1 MLEGEVIEILD
12 VVIMEIKANPT
23 QEMGWF
29 NHKLK
34 DVWRLIF
41 PLTEESAK
49 LGTLPFLDPAW
60 GLTPNPWWLFLMD
73 EPLPEEER
81 KVVWQTFPQIS
92 PNPILCEI
100 NPLESLSERRM
111 LVANP
116 IATLI
121 MVNRHCTKLIQVF
134 KPTMVFNLL
143 SFARVLEW
151 ELWSTVTLIPG
162 KG

>member
-1 MLEGEVIEILD
+1 
-12 VVIMEIKANPT
+12 
-23 QEMGWF
+23 
-29 NHKLK
+29 
-34 DVWRLIF
+34 
-41 PLTEESAK
+41 
-49 LGTLPFLDPAW
+49 
-60 GLTPNPWWLFLMD
+60 MD

-151 ELWSTVTLIPG
+151 ELWSTV
-162 KG
+162 